1 MHFCRPP
8 KIIFAITRGININDN
23 DNFDHDNRFSLEK
36 SEQSIITAAKV
47 WANLKRD
54 IGRKQDEIKCEAL
67 KKKLTSN
74 PGTPIT

>member
-23 DNFDHDNRFSLEK
+23 DNFDHDNKFSLEK

-47 WANLKRD
+47 
-54 IGRKQDEIKCEAL
+54 
-67 KKKLTSN
+67 
-74 PGTPIT
+74 